1 MISVY
6 QLKPK
11 FQQLLRP
18 LTNSLANAGVTANQ
32 VTVFA
37 MLLSIATGA
46 LILWQQAL
54 VWFYLLPVVLFV
66 RMALNAIDGMLA
78 REHNQKSRLGAYLNE
93 LGDVISDVA
102 LLLPLFILPGISL
115 WLVGAFIFMAV
126 LVEFVGVIA
135 PMVGKERQY
144 QGPMGKSDRAFVL
157 GLLGV
162 ALPIWAMLAD
172 YMNYLLVLLLVLS
185 LVTMINRIKAA
196 L

>member
-18 LTNSLANAGVTANQ
+18 LVSGLANAGVTANQ
-32 VTVFA
+32 VTVVA

-46 LILWQQAL
+46 VILWQQSL
-54 VWFYLLPVVLFV
+54 VWFYLLPIVLFI

-78 REHNQKSRLGAYLNE
+78 REHDQKSTLGAYLNE
-93 LGDVISDVA
+93 FGDVISDVA
-102 LLLPLFILPGISL
+102 LLLPLAILPGISIEL
-115 WLVGAFIFMAV
+115 LAGFIFMAMM
-126 LVEFVGVIA
+126 VEFVGVIA

-144 QGPMGKSDRAFVL
+144 QGPMGKSDRALVL
-157 GLLGV
+157 GLLGMT
-162 ALPIWAMLAD
+162 LPLWPIVGTYL
-172 YMNYLLVLLLVLS
+172 NYLFMGLIILS
-185 LVTMINRIKAA
+185 VVTMVNRVKAA

>member
-18 LTNSLANAGVTANQ
+18 LTNGLAKAGITANQ

-46 LILWQQAL
+46 VVVWQQSL

-78 REHNQKSRLGAYLNE
+78 REHNQKSKLGAYLNE
-93 LGDVISDVA
+93 LGDVVSDVA
-102 LLLPLFILPGISL
+102 LVLPLFMVPNISP
-115 WLVGAFIFMAV
+115 WLIGAFIFMAV

-144 QGPMGKSDRAFVL
+144 QGPMGKSDRALVL
-157 GLLGV
+157 GLLGIVLPLWPAVSSYLNYVLMGVV
-162 ALPIWAMLAD
+162 ALS
-172 YMNYLLVLLLVLS
+172 VL
-185 LVTMINRIKAA
+185 TMINRIKAA

>member
-18 LTNSLANAGVTANQ
+18 LTNGLAKAGVTANQ

-46 LILWQQAL
+46 FIVWQQSL
-54 VWFYLLPVVLFV
+54 VWFYLLPAVLFV

-78 REHNQKSRLGAYLNE
+78 REHNQQSKLGAYLNE
-93 LGDVISDVA
+93 LGDVVSDTA
-102 LLLPLFILPGISL
+102 LLLPLFILPQVSP
-115 WLVGAFIFMAV
+115 WLVGAFIFMAI
-126 LVEFVGVIA
+126 LVEFVGVMA
-135 PMVGKERQY
+135 SMVGKQRQY
-144 QGPMGKSDRAFVL
+144 QGPMGKSDRALVL
-157 GLLGV
+157 GLLGIV
-162 ALPIWAMLAD
+162 LPLWPAMGSYINYVLMGAIALS
-172 YMNYLLVLLLVLS
+172 V
-185 LVTMINRIKAA
+185 VTMINRIRAA

>member
-18 LTNSLANAGVTANQ
+18 ITNGLAKAGVTANQ

-37 MLLSIATGA
+37 MLLSIAAGSV
-46 LILWQQAL
+46 IVWQQDV

-78 REHNQKSRLGAYLNE
+78 REHNQKSKLGAYLNE
-93 LGDVISDVA
+93 LGDVVSDVA
-102 LLLPLFILPGISL
+102 LLLPLFILPSVSL
-115 WLVGAFIFMAV
+115 WLIGAFIFMAMI
-126 LVEFVGVIA
+126 VEFVGVIG

-144 QGPMGKSDRAFVL
+144 QGPMGKSDRALVIGIL
-157 GLLGV
+157 GILLPLWPLLTV
-162 ALPIWAMLAD
+162 YVD
-172 YMNYLLVLLLVLS
+172 YLLMALIALS
-185 LVTMINRIKAA
+185 VVTMINRIKAA

>member
-18 LTNSLANAGVTANQ
+18 LTNGLAKAGVTANQ

-46 LILWQQAL
+46 FIVWQQSL
-54 VWFYLLPVVLFV
+54 VWFYLLPAVLFV

-78 REHNQKSRLGAYLNE
+78 REHNQKSKLGAYLNE
-93 LGDVISDVA
+93 LGDVVSDTA
-102 LLLPLFILPGISL
+102 LFLPLFILPQVSP
-115 WLVGAFIFMAV
+115 WLVGAFIFMAI
-126 LVEFVGVIA
+126 LVEFVGVMA
-135 PMVGKERQY
+135 SMVGKQRQY
-144 QGPMGKSDRAFVL
+144 QGPMGKSDRALVL
-157 GLLGV
+157 GLLGIV
-162 ALPIWAMLAD
+162 LPLWPAMGSYINYVLMGAIALS
-172 YMNYLLVLLLVLS
+172 V
-185 LVTMINRIKAA
+185 VTMINRIRAA

>member
-18 LTNSLANAGVTANQ
+18 LTNGLANAGVTANQ

-46 LILWQQAL
+46 VILWQQSL
-54 VWFYLLPVVLFV
+54 VWFYLLPIVLFV

-78 REHNQKSRLGAYLNE
+78 REHNQKSKLGAYLNE
-93 LGDVISDVA
+93 LGDVVSDVA
-102 LLLPLFILPGISL
+102 LLLPLFIVPNVSP
-115 WLVGAFIFMAV
+115 WLVGAFIFMAMV
-126 LVEFVGVIA
+126 VEFVGAIA

-144 QGPMGKSDRAFVL
+144 QGPMGKSDRALVL
-157 GLLGV
+157 GLLGIV
-162 ALPIWAMLAD
+162 LPLWSAVSSYLD
-172 YMNYLLVLLLVLS
+172 YVLIGAIVLS
-185 LVTMINRIKAA
+185 AVTMINRIKAA

>member
-18 LTNSLANAGVTANQ
+18 MTNGLAKAGVTANQ

-37 MLLSIATGA
+37 TLLSIAAGA
-46 LILWQQAL
+46 VILWQQEL
-54 VWFYLLPVVLFV
+54 VWFYLLPAVLFI

-78 REHNQKSRLGAYLNE
+78 REHNQKSTLGAYLNE
-93 LGDVISDVA
+93 LGDVVSDVA
-102 LLLPLFILPGISL
+102 LLLPLFLLPNVSP
-115 WLVGAFIFMAV
+115 WLIGGFIFMAIT
-126 LVEFVGVIA
+126 VEFVGVIG

-157 GLLGV
+157 GLIGIIVPLWS
-162 ALPIWAMLAD
+162 ALTHYLD
-172 YMNYLLVLLLVLS
+172 YVLIALVVLS
-185 LVTMINRIKAA
+185 VMTMINRIKAA
-196 L
+196 I

>member
-18 LTNSLANAGVTANQ
+18 LTNGLAKAGVTANQ

-37 MLLSIATGA
+37 VLLSVATGA
-46 LILWQQAL
+46 LILWQQS
-54 VWFYLLPVVLFV
+54 VSWFFLLPAVLFV
-66 RMALNAIDGMLA
+66 RMALNAVDGMLA
-78 REHNQKSRLGAYLNE
+78 REHNQKSKLGAYLNE
-93 LGDVISDVA
+93 LGDVVSDVA
-102 LLLPLFILPGISL
+102 LLLPLFILPGVSP
-115 WLVGAFIFMAV
+115 WLIGAFIFMAMI
-126 LVEFVGVIA
+126 VEFVGVIA
-135 PMVGKERQY
+135 PMLGKERQY

-157 GLLGV
+157 GLLGII
-162 ALPIWAMLAD
+162 LPLWVMFTD
-172 YMNYLLVLLLVLS
+172 YMNYLLVALIALS

>member
-18 LTNSLANAGVTANQ
+18 LTNRLAKAGISANQ

-46 LILWQQAL
+46 VIVWQQSL
-54 VWFYLLPVVLFV
+54 VWFYLLPVVLLV

-78 REHNQKSRLGAYLNE
+78 REHNQKSKLGAYLNE
-93 LGDVISDVA
+93 LGDVVSDVA
-102 LLLPLFILPGISL
+102 LLLPLFIVPNISP
-115 WLVGAFIFMAV
+115 WLIGGFIFMAMI
-126 LVEFVGVIA
+126 VEFVGVIA
-135 PMVGKERQY
+135 PMVGKDRQY
-144 QGPMGKSDRAFVL
+144 QGPMGKSDRALVL
-157 GLLGV
+157 GLLGI
-162 ALPIWAMLAD
+162 ALPLWPVVSSYLD
-172 YMNYLLVLLLVLS
+172 YVLVGLIVLS
-185 LVTMINRIKAA
+185 LVTMINRVKAA

>member
-18 LTNSLANAGVTANQ
+18 LTNGLAKAGVTANQ

-46 LILWQQAL
+46 VILWQQSL

-78 REHNQKSRLGAYLNE
+78 REHNQKSKLGAYLNE
-93 LGDVISDVA
+93 LGDVVSDVA
-102 LLLPLFILPGISL
+102 LLLPLFMVPNISP
-115 WLVGAFIFMAV
+115 WLIGAFIFMAV

-144 QGPMGKSDRAFVL
+144 QGPMGKSDRALVL
-157 GLLGV
+157 GLLGIVLPLWPAVSSYLNYVLMGVV
-162 ALPIWAMLAD
+162 ALS
-172 YMNYLLVLLLVLS
+172 VL
-185 LVTMINRIKAA
+185 TMINRIKAA

>member
-18 LTNSLANAGVTANQ
+18 LTNSLAKAGITANQ

-37 MLLSIATGA
+37 MLLSIATGGV
-46 LILWQQAL
+46 ILWQQSL
-54 VWFYLLPVVLFV
+54 PWFYLLPVVLFL

-78 REHNQKSRLGAYLNE
+78 REHNQKSKLGAYLNE
-93 LGDVISDVA
+93 LGDVVSDVA
-102 LLLPLFILPGISL
+102 LLLPLFILPSVSP
-115 WLVGAFIFMAV
+115 WLIGAFIFMAM
-126 LVEFVGVIA
+126 LVEFVGVVA

-144 QGPMGKSDRAFVL
+144 QGPMGKSDRALVL
-157 GLLGV
+157 GLLGII
-162 ALPIWAMLAD
+162 LPLWPIVVEYL
-172 YMNYLLVLLLVLS
+172 NYGLVVLVVLS
-185 LVTMINRIKAA
+185 VFTMVNRIKAA

>member
-18 LTNSLANAGVTANQ
+18 LTNGLAKAGITANQ

-46 LILWQQAL
+46 VVVWQQSL

-78 REHNQKSRLGAYLNE
+78 REHNQKSKLGAYLNE
-93 LGDVISDVA
+93 LGDVVSDVA
-102 LLLPLFILPGISL
+102 LLLPLFMVPNISP
-115 WLVGAFIFMAV
+115 WLIGAFIFMAV

-144 QGPMGKSDRAFVL
+144 QGPMGKSDRALVL
-157 GLLGV
+157 GLLGIVLPLWPAVSSYLNYVLMGVV
-162 ALPIWAMLAD
+162 ALS
-172 YMNYLLVLLLVLS
+172 VL
-185 LVTMINRIKAA
+185 TMINRIKAA

>member
-18 LTNSLANAGVTANQ
+18 LTNGLAKAGVTANQ

-37 MLLSIATGA
+37 TLLSIAAGA
-46 LILWQQAL
+46 VIVWQQDL
-54 VWFYLLPVVLFV
+54 VWFYLLPAVLFV

-78 REHNQKSRLGAYLNE
+78 REHNQKSKLGAYFNE
-93 LGDVISDVA
+93 LGDVVSDVA
-102 LLLPLFILPGISL
+102 LLLPLFILPSVSP
-115 WLVGAFIFMAV
+115 WLIGAFIFMAL

-144 QGPMGKSDRAFVL
+144 QGPLGKSDRALVIGILGILLPLWPLLTAYVDYLLMVL
-157 GLLGV
+157 V
-162 ALPIWAMLAD
+162 ALS
-172 YMNYLLVLLLVLS
+172 V
-185 LVTMINRIKAA
+185 VTMVNRIKAA

>member
-18 LTNSLANAGVTANQ
+18 LTNGLAKAGITANQ

-46 LILWQQAL
+46 VVVWQQSL

-78 REHNQKSRLGAYLNE
+78 REHNQKSKLGAYLNE
-93 LGDVISDVA
+93 LGDVVSDVA
-102 LLLPLFILPGISL
+102 LLLPLFMVPNISP
-115 WLVGAFIFMAV
+115 WFIGAFIFMAV

-144 QGPMGKSDRAFVL
+144 QGPMGKSDRALVL
-157 GLLGV
+157 GLLGIVLPLWPAVSSYLNYVLMGVV
-162 ALPIWAMLAD
+162 ALS
-172 YMNYLLVLLLVLS
+172 VL
-185 LVTMINRIKAA
+185 TMINRIKAA

>member
-18 LTNSLANAGVTANQ
+18 LTNGLAKAGVTANQ

-46 LILWQQAL
+46 FIVWQQSL
-54 VWFYLLPVVLFV
+54 VWFYLLPAVLFV

-78 REHNQKSRLGAYLNE
+78 REHNQKSKFGAYLNE
-93 LGDVISDVA
+93 LGDVVSDTA
-102 LLLPLFILPGISL
+102 LLLPLFILPQLSP
-115 WLVGAFIFMAV
+115 WLVGAFIFMAI
-126 LVEFVGVIA
+126 LVEFVGVMA
-135 PMVGKERQY
+135 SMVGKERQY
-144 QGPMGKSDRAFVL
+144 QGPMGKSDRALVL
-157 GLLGV
+157 GLLGIV
-162 ALPIWAMLAD
+162 LPLWPAMSSYINYVLMGAIALS
-172 YMNYLLVLLLVLS
+172 VL
-185 LVTMINRIKAA
+185 TMINRIRAA